1 MSYQFKSL
9 YSTDSALS
17 YDVTTSNDSQYMGR
31 LYILTAENP
40 VLQNLGIEKEWFLAH
55 ESGEFMICGHI
66 NNIGEW
72 SLSSYRSLEP
82 SLEYTTKSQ
91 IFDQVFSHEYIQ
103 EVLHSNKVIESS
115 QFIDESKRLSD
126 NNNDSDDAQE
136 AVNSTTPTQ
145 LSISVPNLEMLGE
158 IILRSSPDE
167 LLTLQSEEEGTYQIN
182 QSFENEAPVMTDIVF
197 NEIMPTSQLEKTELL
212 EIEQAIVDKI
222 IEEYQTHD
230 ISEFILP
237 PTGKVTVH
245 VESDYFVLSDSVDG
259 HTILA
264 ATFDGEVMEELKKAD
279 AIEFNSLLQS
289 HEVEI
294 FTLLSSQSHSQTEKT
309 NLQKGIDY
317 GT

>member
-9 YSTDSALS
+9 YSTDSALN
-17 YDVTTSNDSQYMGR
+17 YDVTTSDDNRYMGR

-66 NNIGEW
+66 NNVGEW

-103 EVLHSNKVIESS
+103 EVLHSKRFVQSS
-115 QFIDESKRLSD
+115 EFIDDSKRLND
-126 NNNDSDDAQE
+126 NNNDSDDTKD
-136 AVNSTTPTQ
+136 AVNSTTSNQ
-145 LSISVPNLEMLGE
+145 LSISIPNLEMLGE
-158 IILRSSPDE
+158 IILRSSPDD
-167 LLTLQSEEEGTYQIN
+167 LLTLQSEEVDMYQIY
-182 QSFENEAPVMTDIVF
+182 QSFEQEAPVLTDIIS
-197 NEIMPTSQLEKTELL
+197 NEIMPTLQLEKTELL

-230 ISEFILP
+230 TSEFILP
-237 PTGKVTVH
+237 PAGKVTIH

-264 ATFDGEVMEELKKAD
+264 ATFDGEVMEELKQAD
-279 AIEFNSLLQS
+279 AIEFTSLLQS
-289 HEVEI
+289 HEIEVS
-294 FTLLSSQSHSQTEKT
+294 TLLSSQSDSQTE
-309 NLQKGIDY
+309 NVNQQKGIDY

>member
-9 YSTDSALS
+9 YSTDSALN
-17 YDVTTSNDSQYMGR
+17 YDVTTSDDNQYMGR

-66 NNIGEW
+66 NNVGEW

-91 IFDQVFSHEYIQ
+91 IFDQVFSHEYVQ
-103 EVLHSNKVIESS
+103 EVLHSQKVIQSS
-115 QFIDESKRLSD
+115 EFLDDRKRLND
-126 NNNDSDDAQE
+126 NNDASDDTKE
-136 AVNSTTPTQ
+136 TVNSTTSTQ
-145 LSISVPNLEMLGE
+145 LSISIPNLEMLGE
-158 IILRSSPDE
+158 IILRSSQDD
-167 LLTLQSEEEGTYQIN
+167 LLTLQSEEVDMYQIY
-182 QSFENEAPVMTDIVF
+182 QSFEQEALVMTDIIT
-197 NEIMPTSQLEKTELL
+197 NEIMSTLQLERTELL
-212 EIEQAIVDKI
+212 EIEQAIIDKI

-230 ISEFILP
+230 TSDFLLH
-237 PTGKVTVH
+237 PTGKVTIH
-245 VESDYFVLSDSVDG
+245 VEEDYFVLSDSVDG

-264 ATFDGEVMEELKKAD
+264 ATFDGEVMEELKQAD
-279 AIEFNSLLQS
+279 AIEFTSLLQS
-289 HEVEI
+289 HEIEVS
-294 FTLLSSQSHSQTEKT
+294 TLLSSQSHSQTENA

>member
-9 YSTDSALS
+9 YSTDSALN
-17 YDVTTSNDSQYMGR
+17 YDVTTSDDNQYMGR

-91 IFDQVFSHEYIQ
+91 IFDQVFSHEYVQ
-103 EVLHSNKVIESS
+103 EVLHSKKVIQSS
-115 QFIDESKRLSD
+115 EFLDDRKRLND
-126 NNNDSDDAQE
+126 NNDASDDTKE
-136 AVNSTTPTQ
+136 TVNYTTSTQ
-145 LSISVPNLEMLGE
+145 LSISIPNLEMLGE
-158 IILRSSPDE
+158 IILRSSQDD
-167 LLTLQSEEEGTYQIN
+167 LLSEQVDTYQ
-182 QSFENEAPVMTDIVF
+182 SFGQEALVMTDIIT
-197 NEIMPTSQLEKTELL
+197 NEIRPTLQLEKAELL

-222 IEEYQTHD
+222 LEEYQTHD
-230 ISEFILP
+230 TSEFILP
-237 PTGKVTVH
+237 PTGKVTIH

-264 ATFDGEVMEELKKAD
+264 ATFDGEVIDELKQAD
-279 AIEFNSLLQS
+279 AIEFTSLLQS
-289 HEVEI
+289 HEIEVS
-294 FTLLSSQSHSQTEKT
+294 TLLSSQSHSQTE
-309 NLQKGIDY
+309 NVNQQKGIDY

>member
-9 YSTDSALS
+9 YSTDSALN
-17 YDVTTSNDSQYMGR
+17 YDVTTSDDNQYMGR

-66 NNIGEW
+66 NNVGEW

-91 IFDQVFSHEYIQ
+91 ILDQVFSHEYIQ
-103 EVLHSNKVIESS
+103 EVLHSKKFVQSS
-115 QFIDESKRLSD
+115 EFVDESKRLND
-126 NNNDSDDAQE
+126 NNNDSDDTKE
-136 AVNSTTPTQ
+136 TVNSTTSNQ
-145 LSISVPNLEMLGE
+145 LSISIPNLEMLGE
-158 IILRSSPDE
+158 IILRSSPDD
-167 LLTLQSEEEGTYQIN
+167 LLSEEVDTY
-182 QSFENEAPVMTDIVF
+182 QSFEQEAPAMTDIIT
-197 NEIMPTSQLEKTELL
+197 NEIIYTPQLEKAELL
-212 EIEQAIVDKI
+212 EIEQAIIDKI

-230 ISEFILP
+230 TSEFILP
-237 PTGKVTVH
+237 PTGRVTIH

-264 ATFDGEVMEELKKAD
+264 ATFDGEVMEELKQAD
-279 AIEFNSLLQS
+279 AIEFTSLLQS
-289 HEVEI
+289 HEIEVS
-294 FTLLSSQSHSQTEKT
+294 TLLSSQSHSQTE
-309 NLQKGIDY
+309 NVNQQKGIDY

>member
-9 YSTDSALS
+9 YSTDSALN
-17 YDVTTSNDSQYMGR
+17 YDVTTSDDNQYMGR

-40 VLQNLGIEKEWFLAH
+40 VLHNLGIEKEWFLAH

-91 IFDQVFSHEYIQ
+91 IFDQVFSHEYVQ
-103 EVLHSNKVIESS
+103 EVLHSKKVIQSS
-115 QFIDESKRLSD
+115 EFLDDRKRLND
-126 NNNDSDDAQE
+126 NNDASDDTKE
-136 AVNSTTPTQ
+136 TVNYTTSTQ
-145 LSISVPNLEMLGE
+145 LSISIPNLEMLGE
-158 IILRSSPDE
+158 IILRSSQDD
-167 LLTLQSEEEGTYQIN
+167 LLSEQVDTYQ
-182 QSFENEAPVMTDIVF
+182 SFGQEALVMTDIIT
-197 NEIMPTSQLEKTELL
+197 NEIRPTLQLEKAELL

-222 IEEYQTHD
+222 LEEYQTHD
-230 ISEFILP
+230 TSEFILP
-237 PTGKVTVH
+237 PTGKVTIH

-264 ATFDGEVMEELKKAD
+264 ATFDGEVIDELKQAD
-279 AIEFNSLLQS
+279 AIEFTSLLQS
-289 HEVEI
+289 HEIEVS
-294 FTLLSSQSHSQTEKT
+294 TLLSSQSHSQTE
-309 NLQKGIDY
+309 NVNQQKGIDY

>member
-9 YSTDSALS
+9 YSTDSALN
-17 YDVTTSNDSQYMGR
+17 YDVTTSDDNQYMGR

-66 NNIGEW
+66 NNVGEW

-82 SLEYTTKSQ
+82 SLEYTTRSS

-103 EVLHSNKVIESS
+103 EVLHGKKVIESS
-115 QFIDESKRLSD
+115 QFIDDSKRLND
-126 NNNDSDDAQE
+126 NNDGSDDTKE
-136 AVNSTTPTQ
+136 TVNSSSLTQ
-145 LSISVPNLEMLGE
+145 LHISVPNLEMLGE

-167 LLTLQSEEEGTYQIN
+167 LLTLQSEEADTYELN
-182 QSFENEAPVMTDIVF
+182 QLLEQEAPVITDIVS
-197 NEIMPTSQLEKTELL
+197 NEIMSTSQLEKTELL
-212 EIEQAIVDKI
+212 EIEQAILSKI

-230 ISEFILP
+230 TSEFILP

-245 VESDYFVLSDSVDG
+245 VEEDYFVLSDSVDG

-264 ATFDGEVMEELKKAD
+264 ATFDGEVMEELKQAD
-279 AIEFNSLLQS
+279 AIEFTSLLQS
-289 HEVEI
+289 HEIEVS
-294 FTLLSSQSHSQTEKT
+294 TLLSNQSHSQTEKT

>member
-1 MSYQFKSL
+1 MSYQFKFL
-9 YSTDSALS
+9 YSTDSALN
-17 YDVTTSNDSQYMGR
+17 YDVTTSEDNQYMGR

-66 NNIGEW
+66 NNVGEW
-72 SLSSYRSLEP
+72 SLSSYRSLGP

-103 EVLHSNKVIESS
+103 EVLHSKKFVQSS
-115 QFIDESKRLSD
+115 EFVDERKRLND
-126 NNNDSDDAQE
+126 NNNDSDDTKE
-136 AVNSTTPTQ
+136 TVNSTTSNQ
-145 LSISVPNLEMLGE
+145 LSISIPNLEMLGE
-158 IILRSSPDE
+158 IILRSSPDD
-167 LLTLQSEEEGTYQIN
+167 LLQEEADTYQIN
-182 QSFENEAPVMTDIVF
+182 QSFEQEAPIMTDIIT
-197 NEIMPTSQLEKTELL
+197 NEIIYTPQLEKAELL

-230 ISEFILP
+230 TSEFILP
-237 PTGKVTVH
+237 PTGKVTIH

-264 ATFDGEVMEELKKAD
+264 ATLDGEVMEELKQAD
-279 AIEFNSLLQS
+279 AIEFTSLLQS
-289 HEVEI
+289 HEIEVS
-294 FTLLSSQSHSQTEKT
+294 TLLSSQSHSQPESS
-309 NLQKGIDY
+309 NQQKGIDY

>member
-31 LYILTAENP
+31 LYILAAEDP
-40 VLQNLGIEKEWFLAH
+40 MLQNLGIEKEWFLAH
-55 ESGEFMICGHI
+55 ESGEFLICGHI
-66 NNIGEW
+66 NNVGEW
-72 SLSSYRSLEP
+72 SLSSYKSLEP
-82 SLEYTTKSQ
+82 SLEYTTRSQ

-103 EVLHSNKVIESS
+103 EVLHSKKFVQSS
-115 QFIDESKRLSD
+115 EFINDSERLND
-126 NNNDSDDAQE
+126 NNDDSDDNKE
-136 AVNSTTPTQ
+136 TVNSTTSTQ
-145 LSISVPNLEMLGE
+145 LSISIPNLEMLGE
-158 IILRSSPDE
+158 IILRSSSDDLRQEEADTYE
-167 LLTLQSEEEGTYQIN
+167 LNKL
-182 QSFENEAPVMTDIVF
+182 FEKEAPVMTDIIT
-197 NEIMPTSQLEKTELL
+197 NEIISTPQLEKAELL

-230 ISEFILP
+230 TSEFILS
-237 PTGKVTVH
+237 PTVQVTIH

-264 ATFDGEVMEELKKAD
+264 ATFDGEVMEELNLAD
-279 AIEFNSLLQS
+279 AIEFTSLLQS
-289 HEVEI
+289 HEIEVSM
-294 FTLLSSQSHSQTEKT
+294 LLSNQSHSQTENA